1 MNALT
6 SEYLVTN
13 DVVCGIELP
22 QHLAPAVTAFLRT
35 NELDGL
41 MIELDN
47 GRQIHVAQGHRRA
60 KRAIEALREFGAI
73 IHANGDRLPF
83 PAAAV
88 LADAEPPSIP
98 PVVVIAA
105 AVRSVSSDAKPRP
118 KKPACRQQAAQAA

>member
-1 MNALT
+1 MNAPT

-13 DVVCGIELP
+13 DVICGIELP

-60 KRAIEALREFGAI
+60 KRAIAALREFGAI

-83 PAAAV
+83 PEAEI
-88 LADAEPPSIP
+88 LSDAEPPSIP
-98 PVVVIAA
+98 AVVVIAA
-105 AVRSVSSDAKPRP
+105 AVRSVSLDAKPRP
-118 KKPACRQQAAQAA
+118 KVAARRQSVEAA